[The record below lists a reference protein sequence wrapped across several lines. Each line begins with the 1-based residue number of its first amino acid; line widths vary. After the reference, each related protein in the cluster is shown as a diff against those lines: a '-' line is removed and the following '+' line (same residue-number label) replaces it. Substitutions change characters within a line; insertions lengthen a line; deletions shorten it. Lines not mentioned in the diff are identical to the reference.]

1 MRKQFNL
8 GAKAK
13 ISQYI
18 GAVEEEIALLGFSLP
33 PTWKA
38 LSSLP
43 SSSSLPHAE
52 AMDVGN

>member
-43 SSSSLPHAE
+43 SISSLPHAE

>member
-18 GAVEEEIALLGFSLP
+18 GAVEEEIALLGPSLP
-33 PTWKA
+33 ATWKA

-43 SSSSLPHAE
+43 HAE
-52 AMDVGN
+52 AMGMGN